1 LQVADV
7 VPTADLAQSSTK
19 KTKLVVSVK
28 KKVLVPWP
36 PKETTEPPIAG
47 ITNHDKDC
55 DHWAIEGEP
64 RLKVQLSGSKG
75 YCLLAANEIK
85 AGSELLSI
93 GKNELRRAVR
103 DDGIKGSQGYIDAIY
118 GIDGLV
124 PQDYQRMPP
133 IFVVNEGDP
142 NSVLLDDGNTLSLL
156 VLEDVPVGQ
165 EVGSF

>member
-1 LQVADV
+1 
-7 VPTADLAQSSTK
+7 
-19 KTKLVVSVK
+19 
-28 KKVLVPWP
+28 
-36 PKETTEPPIAG
+36 
-47 ITNHDKDC
+47 
-55 DHWAIEGEP
+55 
-64 RLKVQLSGSKG
+64 VQLSGSKG

-124 PQDYQRMPP
+124 PEDYRRMPP